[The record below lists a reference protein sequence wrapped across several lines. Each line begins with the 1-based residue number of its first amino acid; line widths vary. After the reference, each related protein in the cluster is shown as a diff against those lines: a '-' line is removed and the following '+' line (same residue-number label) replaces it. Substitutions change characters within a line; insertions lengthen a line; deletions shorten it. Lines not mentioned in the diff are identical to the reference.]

1 MPPTP
6 ARPDLE
12 VVDLRRGDR
21 HLTLALATVTT
32 PAEALAVST
41 RLIARTGARRFV
53 GVLSADVGAAL
64 AGVVHALQP
73 GLAEVVCFDSLGSP
87 EVAGLDLAF
96 RALDELGLGED
107 FVYTVPILEDA
118 IEHAIDAVLTADQT
132 GWEGETV
139 LVLGTSDVVG
149 RARRHATGS

>member
-1 MPPTP
+1 MP

-32 PAEALAVST
+32 P
-41 RLIARTGARRFV
+41 
-53 GVLSADVGAAL
+53 
-64 AGVVHALQP
+64 
-73 GLAEVVCFDSLGSP
+73 
-87 EVAGLDLAF
+87 
-96 RALDELGLGED
+96 
-107 FVYTVPILEDA
+107 
-118 IEHAIDAVLTADQT
+118 VLTADQT

-139 LVLGTSDVVG
+139 LVLGPSDVVG